1 MIAIFLS
8 LLSEERN
15 YDVYDIYIFCYI
27 VLINAPAGQGR
38 GCPIFTHH
46 QRRGHPTKTK
56 FMYIHLRTTEHIII
70 SVGISQ
76 NDTAMKSAQA
86 DFDIQGI
93 IYYYYLIKFNVR
105 IEPLGYGR
113 LIIHS
118 FASLVAPLHST
129 FILALH
135 GL

>member
-1 MIAIFLS
+1 MT
-8 LLSEERN
+8 
-15 YDVYDIYIFCYI
+15 YIFCYI
-27 VLINAPAGQGR
+27 FLINAPAVALPSHITSDGDILPKR
-38 GCPIFTHH
+38 NLCT
-46 QRRGHPTKTK
+46 
-56 FMYIHLRTTEHIII
+56 YIHSRTTEHIII

-86 DFDIQGI
+86 GFDIQGI
-93 IYYYYLIKFNVR
+93 IYYYYYYYYLIKFNVR